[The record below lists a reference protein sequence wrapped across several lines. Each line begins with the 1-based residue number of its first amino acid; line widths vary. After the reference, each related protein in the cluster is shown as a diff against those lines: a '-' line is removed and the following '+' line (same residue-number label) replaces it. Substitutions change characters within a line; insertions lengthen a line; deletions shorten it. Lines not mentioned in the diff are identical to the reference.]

1 MGPTTSPPDER
12 ARSIFDGLGYE
23 VTGSGTEFSATRD
36 WKRIDVSVVADGGVS
51 TEGDR
56 YRCFVTWDER
66 VEAVTER
73 LRRADPNFEWAVIG
87 VAAGEDVDYEVARA
101 PPVS

>member
-1 MGPTTSPPDER
+1 MGPTHSPPDEQ

-23 VTGSGTEFSATRD
+23 VRGSGTDFSATRD
-36 WKRIDVSVVADGGVS
+36 WKQIEVSAVADESVP

-56 YRCFVTWDER
+56 YRCFVTWDDR
-66 VEAVTER
+66 VEAVTQR

-87 VAAGEDVDYEVARA
+87 VTDEETGDYEVARA